1 MEGESFIPKDSSLHA
16 ALVAAAEG
24 TRCIVFAG
32 LPGIGKSLLTRQTG
46 LIARGMGRAVTLMQ
60 WDPVRAAFEQH
71 PVGRGFPDTA
81 GVAHPAIRVAA
92 DDWVRAGVAR
102 WLANGGPSALLIV
115 EAPLIGGRMM
125 SLARHA
131 EDGVEAFLAAETV
144 FVLPVPTLE
153 VKQTLRGRRSDDAAR
168 DASRP
173 FASVDV
179 LDRLV
184 AEING
189 IAAGIGAVVTP
200 PADYHP
206 EAYSAVYQHA
216 MRRRRSRIVSIDQ
229 VFEIR
234 DGMPAGSDPPAVL
247 PTDEEMVVA
256 FEAAARLPAD
266 AVEERLRRW
275 YD

>member
-1 MEGESFIPKDSSLHA
+1 MVGESFIPKDSSLHA

-24 TRCIVFAG
+24 ARCIVFAG

-46 LIARGMGRAVTLMQ
+46 LIASGNGRAVTLMQ

-71 PVGRGFPDTA
+71 PVGRDFPDTA

-92 DDWVRAGVAR
+92 DDWVRTGMAR
-102 WLANGGPSALLIV
+102 WLANAGPTALLIV

-131 EDGVEAFLAAETV
+131 DDAAEGFLAAETV

-153 VKQTLRGRRSDDAAR
+153 VKQTLRGRRSDDAER

-189 IAAGIGAVVTP
+189 IAASIGVVATP

-206 EAYSAVYQHA
+206 EAYAAVYRHA
-216 MRRRRSRIVSIDQ
+216 MRRRRNTIISIDQ
-229 VFEIR
+229 IFAVK
-234 DGMPAGSDPPAVL
+234 DGVQAGGGPPAVL
-247 PTDEEMVVA
+247 PTDGEMVAA
-256 FEAAARLPAD
+256 FEAAALLPAE